1 VRLPGGAAR
10 SSPVPEAAAAD
21 ARALG
26 RMALFRRLFY
36 QRPPEGLVE
45 ISGNILGAC
54 PFSPRYSVIML
65 F

>member
-1 VRLPGGAAR
+1 L
-10 SSPVPEAAAAD
+10 PVPEAAAAA
-21 ARALG
+21 ARARG

-36 QRPPEGLVE
+36 RRPPDGLVE

-54 PFSPRYSVIML
+54 PFSARYSAILL